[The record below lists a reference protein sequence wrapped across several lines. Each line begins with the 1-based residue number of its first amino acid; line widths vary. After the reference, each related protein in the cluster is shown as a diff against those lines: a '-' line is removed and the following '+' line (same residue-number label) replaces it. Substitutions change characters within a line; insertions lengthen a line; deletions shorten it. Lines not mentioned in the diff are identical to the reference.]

1 MNIVVNGNNTDI
13 DDGCVISDLI
23 KVIRLNSE
31 RIAVEL
37 NKKIVRRADWGS
49 TLSPKVTKLKSYTSS
64 VAERC
69 DGFAESDPNHSLT
82 EISKIE
88 Q

>member
-49 TLSPKVTKLKSYTSS
+49 TTLSEGDKV
-64 VAERC
+64 
-69 DGFAESDPNHSLT
+69 
-82 EISKIE
+82 EIVHFVGGGAM
-88 Q
+88 